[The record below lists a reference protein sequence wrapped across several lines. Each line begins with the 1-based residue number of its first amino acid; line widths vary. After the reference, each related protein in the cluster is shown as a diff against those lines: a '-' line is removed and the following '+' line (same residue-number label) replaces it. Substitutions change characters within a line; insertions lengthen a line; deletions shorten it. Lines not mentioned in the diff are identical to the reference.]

1 MTQAIDASTVRRIGK
16 LSRLELTD
24 DEVAT
29 LQPQMAEVL
38 DFFDKLQQLDTD
50 TVEPMAH
57 AVELTNV
64 LAADMPRASL
74 PTDAALA
81 NAPDREGNY
90 YKVSKVL

>member
-1 MTQAIDASTVRRIGK
+1 MTQTIDASTVRRIGK

-24 DEVAT
+24 DEIAT

-57 AVELTNV
+57 AVELANV
-64 LAADMPRASL
+64 LAEDTPRESL
-74 PTDAALA
+74 PVNAALA

-90 YKVSKVL
+90 YKVNKVL

>member
-1 MTQAIDASTVRRIGK
+1 MTQTIDANTVRRIGK

-64 LAADMPRASL
+64 LAEDTHRDSL
-74 PTDAALA
+74 SPDAALA
-81 NAPDREGNY
+81 NAPDRDGNY
-90 YKVSKVL
+90 YKVNKVL

>member
-1 MTQAIDASTVRRIGK
+1 MDADTVRRIGQ
-16 LSRLELTD
+16 LSRLELSD
-24 DEVAT
+24 ADIAT

-50 TVEPMAH
+50 AVEPMAH

-64 LAADMPRASL
+64 LAADTPRESL
-74 PTDAALA
+74 PTDAALT
-81 NAPDREGNY
+81 NAPQREGDY